1 MKTYNFMEEP
11 AREAPERKSVF
22 SFSRMARKKKAKK
35 TKTQPK
41 KAKVETKPVP
51 QKKDSLSK
59 IKQDFDKYFK
69 IKKSDLLTYPLDR
82 PIDSEGRLHT
92 TIDGKEEF
100 SYLLSVKGYDLAGQS
115 VEEYKAIKAK
125 YWAFQKNYTYAFKE
139 LYMNFPEN
147 NSKNQNY
154 LLSKFSGEEGMQR
167 LSQIKDNYLKEEIRK
182 LKVVEEEF
190 RSKRSFI
197 AIYGKT
203 EEELDHRLRQVREAG
218 GALLGL
224 QKLEQDEVELLFE
237 LLNRG
242 ESQKK
247 TGHQTLA
254 EKTAPEDICFD
265 YATHIPVNGHEE
277 AIVVVT
283 TLSTTVKNGWLQ
295 TYTHHKYADAA
306 TVDYRT
312 KDEID
317 YPKIIS
323 DSIEVYEKKYK
334 KGGKT
339 TNKDYFQQQYQI
351 LRQKN
356 YDIANEGEVIKE
368 VTIRLLV
375 SAPDLKHLNDKIDT
389 IARNMN
395 GKGTKVQVYQN
406 MAFYDWSSRF
416 VSSDFQKEL
425 RPSREGV
432 ERSALA
438 LALGFAHNQ
447 TYLSD
452 PTGQYFGR
460 TKTQCSVYLD
470 TFTKTEERLSY
481 DIFISGMKGSG
492 KSTFLKKLVLSN
504 FIVGRFVYV
513 FDKAREFKELS
524 RVLGGDYLPLDG
536 TKGLVNMLQV
546 LPLQSLGGDESDDV
560 TKDIW
565 GSYNLHI
572 SKTINR
578 FKNWIDLTKDE
589 VLDVNSILD
598 DFYQDYFIRIK
609 GYQWKKFDITGL
621 ANQDYPT
628 FDDFYAYLMSGKVKD
643 VDPKTTQRLTKM
655 AKNVVT
661 RKRSTF
667 VGHTTMDNLLTSQFI
682 TFDISN
688 ITTEATGDADILFDV
703 TLSLLFSMAQNRG
716 RKEKNRYETGQKT
729 FDEIV
734 RTLIVVDECHNVLN
748 PYKLQATEM
757 FLEALRENRKF
768 YYGVALATQ
777 LIETMIPDNAAQMSG
792 KAGLAVQNL
801 KAIIG
806 LCQYKAWMRQS
817 NTSIQT
823 IKNNFSGYFKESD
836 YQALQN
842 FKVDKKVGSELIL
855 SGTGE
860 RGLEMYHYATPHELS
875 IFQGGA

>member
-1 MKTYNFMEEP
+1 MEEP
-11 AREAPERKSVF
+11 AREAPEKKSVF
-22 SFSRMARKKKAKK
+22 SFSRMARKQK
-35 TKTQPK
+35 TKKSKPQPSK
-41 KAKVETKPVP
+41 DKMDTKPAP
-51 QKKDSLSK
+51 QKKDSFSK

-82 PIDSEGRLHT
+82 PIDCEGRLHT

-139 LYMNFPEN
+139 FYMNFPEN
-147 NSKNQNY
+147 NSKNQNH
-154 LLSKFSGEEGMQR
+154 LLSKFSGKKGMWQ
-167 LSQIKDNYLKEEIRK
+167 LSQIKDNYLREEIRK

-218 GALLGL
+218 GSLLGL

-242 ESQKK
+242 ESQKRS
-247 TGHQTLA
+247 GHQTLA
-254 EKTAPEDICFD
+254 EKTAPADICFD

-277 AIVVVT
+277 AIIVVT
-283 TLSTTVKNGWLQ
+283 ALSTTVKNGWLQ
-295 TYTHHKYADAA
+295 NFTHHKYADAA
-306 TVDYRT
+306 TVDYRM
-312 KDEID
+312 KEEID

-368 VTIRLLV
+368 VTIRMLV

-406 MAFYDWSSRF
+406 MGFYDWSSRF
-416 VSSDFQKEL
+416 VSSDFQKDL
-425 RPSREGV
+425 RTSREGV

-470 TFTKTEERLSY
+470 IFTKTEERLSY

-504 FIVGRFVYV
+504 FIVGHFVYV

-546 LPLQSLGGDESDDV
+546 LPLQSLGGDESDNV

-578 FKNWIDLTKDE
+578 FKNWIDLTKDD

-598 DFYQDYFIRIK
+598 DFYQDFFVRIK

-621 ANQDYPT
+621 ANQDYPN

-688 ITTEATGDADILFDV
+688 ITTESTGDADILFDV

-716 RKEKNRYETGQKT
+716 RKEKNLYETGQKT

-734 RTLIVVDECHNVLN
+734 RSLIVVDECHNMLN